1 MEKMTFRQKI
11 ENFWYHNK
19 FTVIVVGAFA
29 IFIIISLIQLL
40 SKDKP
45 DANFMYLGS
54 APLSYK
60 ENLFQDSLDKVM
72 KEDYN
77 GDGQKYVDLVAVTSR
92 DVTFSDTEGD
102 FATGYTTS
110 DLQKTTGETFA
121 AHLTAGDSMI
131 YLIDESY
138 FGVVETAGVLMPLSE
153 ALGYKPEF
161 AVNDYAVHISD
172 LDVYFLPGFDI
183 LPKNTL
189 LCIRYPVKLTK
200 SEKEVEER
208 TKWNLSVF
216 RDLFSYEYPDKPKS
230 EEKVKKA
237 MSLDEFKT
245 VFPDYCQKR
254 GLNFTEAAI
263 DSATEISPEG
273 FFDETGAN
281 LFRVGNATYLAMY
294 GKLYALGKYIGGTGL
309 YDVAVGNMDDNEQK
323 DIIFTYSYKNGNNIE
338 NSVSVFN
345 LTTMK
350 ETFLNIG
357 YQANISIVKISDT
370 LFELHGDGNLLGTV
384 EVKDGK
390 FEITFKDV

>member
-60 ENLFQDSLDKVM
+60 ENLFQASISEVM

-77 GDGQKYVDLVAVTSR
+77 GDGKKYVDLVAVTSK
-92 DVTFSDTEGD
+92 DVSFNDTEGN

-131 YLIDESY
+131 YLIDENY
-138 FGVVETAGVLMPLSE
+138 YGVLDAADVLMPLSE

-161 AVNDYAVHISD
+161 AVNDYTVHIGD
-172 LDVYFLPGFDI
+172 LDVYYLPGFDV

-208 TKWNLSVF
+208 KEWNLKVF
-216 RDLFSYEYPDKPKS
+216 RDIFSYVYPDKPKT
-230 EEKVKKA
+230 EEKVPRV
-237 MSLDEFKT
+237 MTLEEFKE
-245 VFPDYCQKR
+245 VFADYVQKR
-254 GLNFTEAAI
+254 GLNFSEGAI
-263 DSATEISPEG
+263 ESATEISPEG
-273 FFDETGAN
+273 FYEETGAN
-281 LFRVGNATYLAMY
+281 VFRVGNATYLAIY

-309 YDVAVGNMDDNEQK
+309 YDIAVGNMDDTEQK
-323 DIIFTYSYKNGNNIE
+323 DIIFTYSYKSGNRVE

-357 YQANISIVKISDT
+357 
-370 LFELHGDGNLLGTV
+370 
-384 EVKDGK
+384 
-390 FEITFKDV
+390 

>member
-60 ENLFQDSLDKVM
+60 ENLFQASISEVM

-77 GDGQKYVDLVAVTSR
+77 GDGKKYVDLVAVTSK
-92 DVTFSDTEGD
+92 DVSFNDTEGN

-131 YLIDESY
+131 YLIDENY
-138 FGVVETAGVLMPLSE
+138 YGVLDAADVLMPLSE

-161 AVNDYAVHISD
+161 AVNDYTVHIGD
-172 LDVYFLPGFDI
+172 LDVYYLPGFDV

-208 TKWNLSVF
+208 KEWNLKVF
-216 RDLFSYEYPDKPKS
+216 RDIFSYVYPDKPKT
-230 EEKVKKA
+230 EEKVPRV
-237 MSLDEFKT
+237 MTLEEFKE
-245 VFPDYCQKR
+245 VFADYVQKR
-254 GLNFTEAAI
+254 GLNFSEGAI
-263 DSATEISPEG
+263 ESATEISPEG
-273 FFDETGAN
+273 FYEETGAN
-281 LFRVGNATYLAMY
+281 VFRVGNATYLAIY

-309 YDVAVGNMDDNEQK
+309 YDIAVGNMDDTEQK
-323 DIIFTYSYKNGNNIE
+323 DIIFTYSYKSGNRVE

-357 YQANISIVKISDT
+357 YQSSISIVKISDT
-370 LFELHGDGNLLGTV
+370 LFELHGDGSLLGTV